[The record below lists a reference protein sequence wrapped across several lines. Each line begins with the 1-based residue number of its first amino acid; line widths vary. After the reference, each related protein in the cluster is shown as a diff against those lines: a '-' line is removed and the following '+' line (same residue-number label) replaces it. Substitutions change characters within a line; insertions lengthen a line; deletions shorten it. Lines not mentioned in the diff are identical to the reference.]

1 VSNDD
6 AQVTDML
13 DSSVSD
19 FIARTAAK
27 VSTPGGGSVAGV
39 VGALG
44 VALGEMA
51 LNFTMGKKKY
61 AEHEA
66 SHAHLSAR
74 MQNARAMFEQLVRE
88 DIAAYGLYQ
97 ATSRQAD
104 GPDKDRAMQTA
115 VAAAIDVPREMTKL
129 SLAVLQDLLE
139 LSDKCNPWLITDL
152 LAGGVLAVATV
163 RLSDFNVRINVPN
176 VADKQDAEDLHN
188 ASKADVAKAASLL
201 ERIEEACRSNLK

>member
-1 VSNDD
+1 VSNEA
-6 AQVTDML
+6 AQPTNIL
-13 DSSVSD
+13 DTSVSN
-19 FIARTAAK
+19 FVARTAAK
-27 VSTPGGGSVAGV
+27 APTPGGGSVAGV

-66 SHAHLSAR
+66 SHAHISAR
-74 MQNARAMFEQLVRE
+74 LQNAREMFEQLVHE

-97 ATSRQAD
+97 ATSKQDD
-104 GPDKDRAMQTA
+104 GPDKDKAMQTA
-115 VAAAIDVPREMTKL
+115 VAAAINVPREMTKL
-129 SLAVLQDLLE
+129 SLAVLADLLE
-139 LSDKCNPWLITDL
+139 LSDKCNPWLISDL

-176 VADKQDAEDLHN
+176 VVDKQAADDLYN
-188 ASKADVAKAASLL
+188 ASKADVAKAAELL
-201 ERIEEACRSNLK
+201 ERLDEACGKHLK